1 MEQLSCTQ
9 HALSKGVNASVVIF
23 IKVECVRI
31 HTAILLWEHEVRDEV
46 RKERET
52 SSTYEDFIFLYIN
65 SYWCTLDLAHHGTF
79 LLLEES

>member
-1 MEQLSCTQ
+1 M
-9 HALSKGVNASVVIF
+9 
-23 IKVECVRI
+23 
-31 HTAILLWEHEVRDEV
+31 

-65 SYWCTLDLAHHGTF
+65 SYWCTLDLAHYGTF